1 MRIKTILLLGIINYP
16 IYTYMVL
23 VLASIAF
30 FNHLECS
37 HCMNE
42 PGLESFRWCPKF
54 FDKNTYCLEIYKQ
67 SDSYQSCKALAREMT
82 ETNPEKGK
90 ALLEFCQQKKAE
102 YAKSVSKLEANK
114 K

>member
-1 MRIKTILLLGIINYP
+1 
-16 IYTYMVL
+16 
-23 VLASIAF
+23 
-30 FNHLECS
+30 
-37 HCMNE
+37 MNE
-42 PGLESFRWCPKF
+42 SGLESFRWCQKLF
-54 FDKNTYCLEIYKQ
+54 GGNTYCLEIYKQ